1 MSLGRQG
8 HASSSACKVA
18 PSSAFLSSPKGRHSR
33 LSYRRVFFLCS
44 LSIRINGAPIEM
56 TSLNRL
62 TAIAVAFLGM
72 IATYSQQVRAQDFT
86 LFEHAIVPP
95 KTDQQPARQRSEEH
109 TSELQSLMRISY
121 AVFCLK

>member
-8 HASSSACKVA
+8 HAISSACKVA
-18 PSSAFLSSPKGRHSR
+18 PSSAFLSSPNGRHSR

-62 TAIAVAFLGM
+62 TALAVAFLGM
-72 IATYSQQVRAQDFT
+72 ISTYSQQVRAHDFT
-86 LFEHAIVPP
+86 LFEPATVPP
-95 KTDQQPARQRSEEH
+95 KTDQHPA
-109 TSELQSLMRISY
+109 TPSLPPTLNPGPAAIHQCDS
-121 AVFCLK
+121 

>member
-62 TAIAVAFLGM
+62 TAI
-72 IATYSQQVRAQDFT
+72 
-86 LFEHAIVPP
+86 
-95 KTDQQPARQRSEEH
+95 RSEEH
-109 TSELQSLMRISY
+109 TSELQSLMRLSY
-121 AVFCLK
+121 AVFCLKKTKYTTSHHNTK